1 VLYVCIAT
9 RDNAATVGP
18 LLWKL
23 RKVFQ
28 EFSREYHILVAD
40 DGSTDGAGET
50 LEAYQRALPLT
61 LVRHD
66 PPIGLAASLE
76 GLFRDALERSDRPRR
91 DCVATLPADFS
102 FSPAVLPDLL
112 RRFESGAD
120 VIVGESAFEGQ
131 PFGWRLVA
139 RSAPWL
145 LRPGISL
152 PGLRDLLSG
161 VTLIR
166 LITLKSCLKD
176 DAGALLRTDGLPAR
190 AELVA
195 RVASTARQIASVPI
209 VPHEPGESQFGTA
222 RPLGVALSLFR
233 AGRAVS
239 IPRPAVQV
247 EH

>member
-1 VLYVCIAT
+1 VIYVCIAT
-9 RDNAATVGP
+9 RNNAPTIGP

-28 EFSREYHILVAD
+28 EFPREYHILVAD
-40 DGSTDGAGET
+40 DGSTDGAGEA

-61 LVRHD
+61 LVRH
-66 PPIGLAASLE
+66 PKPLGLATSLE
-76 GLFRDALERSDRPRR
+76 DLFRDALTRSDRPRR

-102 FSPAVLPDLL
+102 YSPAVLPDLL

-131 PFGWRLVA
+131 PFGMRLVA
-139 RSAPWL
+139 QSARWL

-152 PGLRDLLSG
+152 PGVRDLLSG

-166 LITLKSCLKD
+166 LITLKGCLKE
-176 DAGALLRTDGLPAR
+176 AAEPLLLTEGLPAR

-195 RVASTARQIASVPI
+195 RAASTARQIASVPI
-209 VPHEPGESQFGTA
+209 VPHAVGEPQRGAMTPIGA
-222 RPLGVALSLFR
+222 ALALFR
-233 AGRAVS
+233 AGRAVR
-239 IPRPAVQV
+239 IPRPAAQV
-247 EH
+247 DH